1 METCHS
7 ATSHT
12 ALVQLTE
19 ALVLLPQAL
28 LQLPQALLLLRDACR
43 PLRDTRLSLQDLL
56 LLKHAAPALLRGNV
70 HSLDCSLFC
79 ASCLCSHSLPW

>member
-1 METCHS
+1 MEACHS
-7 ATSHT
+7 TTSHT
-12 ALVQLTE
+12 ALGQLTEALVQLTE

-28 LQLPQALLLLRDACR
+28 VLLRDALR
-43 PLRDTRLSLQDLL
+43 PLRDTRLSLLL
-56 LLKHAAPALLRGNV
+56 LLKHTALALLRGNV

>member
-1 METCHS
+1 MEACHS
-7 ATSHT
+7 TTSHT

-19 ALVLLPQAL
+19 ALVLLLQAL
-28 LQLPQALLLLRDACR
+28 VLLRDARR
-43 PLRDTRLSLQDLL
+43 PLRDARLSLLL
-56 LLKHAAPALLRGNV
+56 LLKHAALALLRGNV

>member
-1 METCHS
+1 MEACHS
-7 ATSHT
+7 TTSHT
-12 ALVQLTE
+12 ALVQLTD

-28 LQLPQALLLLRDACR
+28 VLLRDARRPLHDARR
-43 PLRDTRLSLQDLL
+43 PLRDAPLSLQDLL
-56 LLKHAAPALLRGNV
+56 LLKHAALALLRGNV

>member
-1 METCHS
+1 MEACHS
-7 ATSHT
+7 TTSHT

-19 ALVLLPQAL
+19 ALV
-28 LQLPQALLLLRDACR
+28 QLPQALVLLHDARR
-43 PLRDTRLSLQDLL
+43 PLRDARLSLQDLL
-56 LLKHAAPALLRGNV
+56 LLKHAALALLRGNV